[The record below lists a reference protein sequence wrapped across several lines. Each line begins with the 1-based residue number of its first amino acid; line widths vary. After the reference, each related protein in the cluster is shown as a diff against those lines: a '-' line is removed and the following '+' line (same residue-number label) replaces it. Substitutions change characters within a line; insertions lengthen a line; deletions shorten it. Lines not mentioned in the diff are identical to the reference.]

1 MMRLNTISDNPGS
14 STARKRVGRGIGS
27 GLGKTSGYGH
37 KGQKARSG
45 GAVRSFE
52 GGQNPIYRR
61 LPKRGFKSK
70 NSVVTAEI
78 NVGKIQELLE
88 AGVLDAA
95 KLLTIADLAGAG
107 LVKKNAGRVKI
118 LGAGDISQAFTL
130 EVNAASEQAVAKI
143 KAAGGD
149 VTIK

>member
-1 MMRLNTISDNPGS
+1 MMRLNTISDNPGATS
-14 STARKRVGRGIGS
+14 ARKRVGRGIGS
-27 GLGKTSGYGH
+27 GLGKTAGYGH

-52 GGQNPIYRR
+52 GGQNPLYRR

-70 NSVVTAEI
+70 NTVVTAEI
-78 NVGKIQELLE
+78 NLSQIQQLQE
-88 AGVLDAA
+88 AGVLDAN
-95 KLLTIADLAGAG
+95 KILTIVELAEAG
-107 LVKKNAGRVKI
+107 LVKKGAGRVKI
-118 LGAGDISQAFTL
+118 LGTGDVKKAFKL